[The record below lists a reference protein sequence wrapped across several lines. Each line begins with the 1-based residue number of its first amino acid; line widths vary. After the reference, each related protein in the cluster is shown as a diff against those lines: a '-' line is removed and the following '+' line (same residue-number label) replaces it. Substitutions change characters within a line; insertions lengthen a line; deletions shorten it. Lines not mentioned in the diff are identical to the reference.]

1 MENIQIPRLPILLPL
16 YIGTRDIEEGFYLKT
31 PNSPQPH
38 DKRLFY
44 LSRNGNDWYFQFASD
59 GEPKLIKECPTIEAI
74 KVDPEVL
81 LKTLAQEREFIKSR
95 LASLTEKT
103 S

>member
-1 MENIQIPRLPILLPL
+1 MENTQIPRLPILLPL

-31 PNSPQPH
+31 PNSLQPH

-59 GEPKLIKECPTIEAI
+59 GEPKLIRECPTIEAI
-74 KVDPEVL
+74 KVNPDTL
-81 LKTLAQEREFIKSR
+81 LKTLEEERRFVESK
-95 LASLTEKT
+95 LAELVKKKP
-103 S
+103 